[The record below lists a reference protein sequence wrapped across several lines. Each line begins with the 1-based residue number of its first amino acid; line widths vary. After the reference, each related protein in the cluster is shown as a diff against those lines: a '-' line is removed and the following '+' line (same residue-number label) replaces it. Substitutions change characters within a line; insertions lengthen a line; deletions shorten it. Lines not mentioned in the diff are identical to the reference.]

1 MRLRVVI
8 QARWKVLTKVGED
21 GRCELL
27 EFLDGLQGE
36 LARDRDKVLR
46 RLRYLAEQGIIR
58 NEEQSRRIEGADRV
72 FELKGGAVRVFYFFD
87 RESIVICSHG
97 VLKPKRRQVLGE
109 ARKAERLRED
119 VARAR
124 HDGALV
130 IEEEGR

>member
-1 MRLRVVI
+1 MLRVVI
-8 QARWKVLTKVGED
+8 QARWKVVTTVGED
-21 GRCELL
+21 GRCALV
-27 EFLDGLQGE
+27 EFLDGLEGE
-36 LARDRDKVLR
+36 LSGDRVKVLR

-87 RESIVICSHG
+87 RDCIVICSHG
-97 VLKPKRRQVLGE
+97 VLKPKKKQVLGE
-109 ARKAERLRED
+109 ARKAELLREE

-124 HDGALV
+124 QVGALV